1 MKHRLIF
8 IYILLTFGLSSSPD
22 FIGEILYYSAGFRF
36 FPAGNATLTME
47 SDTLE
52 NEIVYLLTSTV
63 KTNSFLSKFYEVR
76 DVIQSWLSPENLSL
90 KKTVQTIREG
100 HYHRDYEA
108 RIIGDS
114 LSISGQNTNKL
125 PGRVYD
131 PVAYV
136 YFLRMQKLLE
146 GNRYRF
152 YSYGQT
158 KIKEVIVDV
167 TGKEKIKVPAGTY
180 NCFKIEP
187 VSGDGTPLL
196 KNNGVMR
203 IWLSE
208 DSLHLPI
215 KIEQN
220 TNIGTMVMKLKAISH
235 YIP

>member
-1 MKHRLIF
+1 MIKQKIIF
-8 IYILLTFGLSSSPD
+8 ISLLFTYSWSLSPN
-22 FIGEILYYSAGFRF
+22 FIDEVLHYSAGFHF
-36 FPAGNATLTME
+36 FPAGHATLSIE
-47 SDTLE
+47 SDSLE
-52 NEIVYLLTSTV
+52 DKMVYLLTSTV
-63 KTNSFLSKFYEVR
+63 RTNSFLSKFYEVR

-158 KIKEVIVDV
+158 KMKEVIVDV

-187 VSGDGTPLL
+187 VSGDGKPLL
-196 KNNGVMR
+196 KNNGAMKV
-203 IWLSE
+203 WLSE
-208 DSLHLPI
+208 DKSHLPI

-220 TNIGTMVMKLKAISH
+220 TNIGTMIMKLKSVS
-235 YIP
+235 Y